1 MSFQTH
7 TTLELRSCFD
17 ISHEIKPQSRP
28 LQTDFNSLAMTS
40 WSRFLS
46 CALKA
51 AESEN
56 TEYLNIYWHTQR
68 PYRPLYPPPPLTYC
82 QCSVDLCYPVRF
94 CYLPLK
100 QKVVQCQDTGLIN
113 DLLHDLIMVT
123 YCGVSKEKACTF
135 PFDISS
141 LTRSFTCPH
150 VIPNLCDCIF
160 SVKHKMLEIVWVTL
174 FHAVTMNGNRK
185 VQKSSCVND
194 IWFRNELFW
203 IFSVNLSMQFT
214 KPVL

>member
-100 QKVVQCQDTGLIN
+100 QKVVQFDNEKCYLLN
-113 DLLHDLIMVT
+113 YDLLMSTPTTTLNLPLQQCKCSN
-123 YCGVSKEKACTF
+123 YLLY
-135 PFDISS
+135 S
-141 LTRSFTCPH
+141 LEGIQLPET
-150 VIPNLCDCIF
+150 IN
-160 SVKHKMLEIVWVTL
+160 K
-174 FHAVTMNGNRK
+174 
-185 VQKSSCVND
+185 
-194 IWFRNELFW
+194 
-203 IFSVNLSMQFT
+203 
-214 KPVL
+214 